1 MVPTIHFTLNE
12 PKRPDDRVTISR
24 GKNLIIFGGRD
35 GFQKVIQPPSQIF
48 FGAGLDLN
56 HKES

>member
-1 MVPTIHFTLNE
+1 MVPTIDFTLNE

-24 GKNLIIFGGRD
+24 GTKSDHFRWERWIKEGNPAAIANL
-35 GFQKVIQPPSQIF
+35 